1 MAASSLP
8 LSARNSSGRSG
19 LMKSWS
25 KVWKLAPLALDSLKI
40 DEAGGIKIWFGVL
53 KPGSYDIKIP
63 GNTGETQR
71 LDITIK

>member
-25 KVWKLAPLALDSLKI
+25 KVWKFAPLALDSI
-40 DEAGGIKIWFGVL
+40 EIEEPGSIEIWFGV
-53 KPGSYDIKIP
+53 PGSYDIKIP